1 MNASENLRKNA
12 LQLRSVL
19 ESHDDNTPI
28 FTEAVERLN
37 PLIDKAIGNQKNLPS
52 RLPRFFFGMH
62 EGEFGE
68 SHISDYEV
76 MNSLAEFDTALSS
89 FFSK

>member
-1 MNASENLRKNA
+1 
-12 LQLRSVL
+12 
-19 ESHDDNTPI
+19 
-28 FTEAVERLN
+28 
-37 PLIDKAIGNQKNLPS
+37 
-52 RLPRFFFGMH
+52 MH

-89 FFSK
+89 FFSKLGNEPHA